1 MLTRGL
7 ASSKGDVWTIGMI
20 LLVCMSLE
28 FDIEQAQHSK
38 QKLIEIQQQTSKY
51 SNHNA
56 FRKIVNLA

>member
-1 MLTRGL
+1 MLTRNL

-38 QKLIEIQQQTSKY
+38 QKLIEIQRQTSKY
-51 SNHNA
+51 SNHN
-56 FRKIVNLA
+56 